1 MASTDTIADHPP
13 LNMKSVAA
21 VALGNMLEF
30 YDFITYTFFA
40 KYIGDAF
47 FPSNDPTASLL
58 ASLAVFW
65 AGFFMRPVGGIV
77 IGAFA
82 DRAGRKPAMVLT
94 IALMAVGMLMLAA
107 TPGHRT
113 IGVWAPVIVIAGRL
127 IQGFA
132 LGGEVGPST
141 AYLLEAAPPP
151 RRAYFASWQIAS
163 QGVATLVAGIIGF
176 TLSLTLSKT
185 ALAEWGW
192 RVPFFLGILIVP
204 VGIVIRAH
212 LPETAAEPG
221 DPKAADS
228 TVEVLRRLFVDHGRT
243 LFLTFFVIMAA
254 TISFYIGANMP
265 TYAESALKLPPQ
277 VSAIVTMAL
286 GVASIVFTLFGGWLA
301 DRIGRRPVM
310 IVPRALIVLVAIPA
324 FWLVVHHANA
334 TNIYAVTI
342 LLSALSSISTAAV
355 IVAIPEALPRDVR
368 SAGLSIV
375 YAFSVSIFG
384 GSAPWLVTK
393 LIQVTGDKV
402 APAYYLAATSLIGA
416 IAAYLMPET
425 KGREL

>member
-1 MASTDTIADHPP
+1 
-13 LNMKSVAA
+13 MKAVGA

-47 FPSNDPTASLL
+47 FPSDDPTASLL

-65 AGFFMRPVGGIV
+65 AGFFMRPIGGIV

-94 IALMAVGMLMLAA
+94 IGMMAVGMMMLAF

-113 IGVWAPVIVIAGRL
+113 IGFWAPVIVIAGRL

-163 QGVATLVAGIIGF
+163 QGVATLVAGLIGLA
-176 TLSLTLSKT
+176 LSLTLSKP
-185 ALAEWGW
+185 ALADWGW
-192 RVPFFLGILIVP
+192 RVPFLLGILIVP
-204 VGIVIRAH
+204 VGMIIRSH
-212 LPETAAEPG
+212 LPETAGEG
-221 DPKAADS
+221 EDPAAADS
-228 TVEVLRRLFVDHGRT
+228 TAEVLRRLIGEHGGRLLLT
-243 LFLTFFVIMAA
+243 LLVIMAA
-254 TISFYIGANMP
+254 TVSFYIGANMP
-265 TYAESALKLPPQ
+265 TFAESTLKLPPEI
-277 VSAIVTMAL
+277 SSIVTLVL
-286 GVASIVFTLFGGWLA
+286 GAASIVFTLFGGWLA

-324 FWLVVHHANA
+324 FYLIVHHANPF
-334 TNIYAVTI
+334 NIYAVTI

-355 IVAIPEALPRDVR
+355 IVAVPEALPRNVR

-393 LIQVTGDKV
+393 LVQLSGDKI

-416 IAAYLMPET
+416 IAAYFMPET
-425 KGREL
+425 KGRDL

>member
-1 MASTDTIADHPP
+1 MTISSVGSDRP
-13 LNMKSVAA
+13 LNVPAVAA
-21 VALGNMLEF
+21 VVLGNMLEF

-47 FPSNDPTASLL
+47 FPSGDPTASLL

-65 AGFFMRPVGGIV
+65 AGFFMRPIGGIF

-94 IALMAVGMLMLAA
+94 IGLMALGMLMLAA

-113 IGVWAPVIVIAGRL
+113 IGWWAPAIVILGRL

-141 AYLLEAAPPP
+141 AYLLEAAPPAQ
-151 RRAYFASWQIAS
+151 RAIFASWQIAS
-163 QGVATLVAGIIGF
+163 QGLATLAAGAIGLI
-176 TLSLTLSKT
+176 LSLSLPLNALS
-185 ALAEWGW
+185 EWGW
-192 RVPFFLGILIVP
+192 RVPFILGILIVP
-204 VGIVIRAH
+204 VGMVIRSH
-212 LPETAAEPG
+212 LPETAGHGA
-221 DPKAADS
+221 DPTAAA
-228 TVEVLRRLFVDHGRT
+228 TTGEVLRRLFHDHLGRLVLT
-243 LFLTFFVIMAA
+243 LFVIMAA
-254 TISFYIGANMP
+254 TVSFYIGANMP
-265 TYAESALKLPPQ
+265 TYAESALQLPPH
-277 VSAIVTMAL
+277 VASLVTMAL

-324 FWLVVHHANA
+324 FALVVHHPSPGA
-334 TNIYAVTI
+334 IYAVTI
-342 LLSALSSISTAAV
+342 LLSALSSISTAAI
-355 IVAIPEALPRDVR
+355 IVGVPEALPRDVR

-375 YAFSVSIFG
+375 YAVSVSLFG

-393 LIQVTGDKV
+393 LIQLTGDKV

-416 IAAYLMPET
+416 VAAYLMPET
-425 KGREL
+425 RGREL